1 MSKTTSSS
9 LAGSLTIILVW
20 ALAQFNVDIPPE
32 VSSALTTVIM
42 AGTVLIHGKR
52 DVDSSV

>member
-1 MSKTTSSS
+1 MGRTASSS

-20 ALAQFNVDIPPE
+20 VLSSLGVTVPPE